1 MKTLEISGIT
11 KTYGKNRSA
20 VKALD
25 GIGFSV
31 DKGSF
36 TAVMGR
42 SGSGKTTL
50 FNIISG
56 LDKPDS
62 GQVRLEGVDLCRMN
76 DTELTGLRRRKIGYV
91 FQFFNLIPEFTVYQ
105 NICLPS
111 CLDGTKPDADFIGE
125 IMTRLGMS
133 DKKDCYPH
141 ELSGGEQ
148 QRAAI
153 ARALAV
159 KPVLL
164 LADEPTGNLDSKSG
178 EKFMELLHY
187 CHRKFNQTTLMVTHD
202 FELAHTAERL
212 IVLEDGKIISDY
224 TGEKLC

>member
-1 MKTLEISGIT
+1 MKILDISGIT

-25 GIGFSV
+25 GVGFSL

-62 GQVRLEGVDLCRMN
+62 GQVRLEGADLCLMN
-76 DTELTGLRRRKIGYV
+76 DAELTGLRRKKIGYV
-91 FQFFNLIPEFTVYQ
+91 FQFFNLIPEFTIYQ

-111 CLDGTKPDADFIGE
+111 YLDGKKPDAHFIDE
-125 IMTRLGMS
+125 IMNRLGIQ
-133 DKKDCYPH
+133 DKKDSFPH

-153 ARALAV
+153 ARALSV
-159 KPVLL
+159 KPVIL
-164 LADEPTGNLDSKSG
+164 LADEPTGNLDIKSG
-178 EKFMELLHY
+178 ENFMELLHY
-187 CHRKFNQTTLMVTHD
+187 CHRKLNQTTLMVTHNFD
-202 FELAHTAERL
+202 LARTVERI

-224 TGEKLC
+224 AGEKLL

>member
-1 MKTLEISGIT
+1 
-11 KTYGKNRSA
+11 
-20 VKALD
+20 
-25 GIGFSV
+25 
-31 DKGSF
+31 
-36 TAVMGR
+36 
-42 SGSGKTTL
+42 SGKTTL

-62 GQVRLEGVDLCRMN
+62 GQVILDGDDLCLMN
-76 DTELTGLRRRKIGYV
+76 DTKLTELRRRKVGYI

-111 CLDGTKPDADFIGE
+111 YLDRTKPDEDFIDE
-125 IMTRLGMS
+125 IMAQLDMS

-153 ARALAV
+153 ARALSI
-159 KPVLL
+159 KPVIL
-164 LADEPTGNLDSKSG
+164 LADEPTGNLDIKSG
-178 EKFMELLHY
+178 EQFMELLHY
-187 CHRKFNQTTLMVTHD
+187 CHRKLNQTTLMVTHN
-202 FELAHTAERL
+202 FELAHTAERI

-224 TGEKLC
+224 TGEKLL